1 MPFQVPMPY
10 NGEALIPRPMRA
22 SLLALSALFAVCA
35 VAAIPSVS
43 MAQTTGPA
51 PTPEQLTDFEN
62 DFQSQNA
69 SSYGQE
75 KRDAQTSSNTQQ
87 NSSSTMD

>member
-1 MPFQVPMPY
+1 MPSQVSMPY
-10 NGEALIPRPMRA
+10 NERDLIPRPMRA

-35 VAAIPSVS
+35 VPSVS
-43 MAQTTGPA
+43 MAQTTGSP

-75 KRDAQTSSNTQQ
+75 KRDAQSSSNTQQ